1 MPFAPGKS
9 GNPSGRPKALVD
21 VRELAR
27 KQTSRNIEVMIEL
40 RDDCPDANLRLKA
53 ANTLH
58 EIAWGK
64 PSQAV
69 TGDGGGPIVLQWL
82 DAAAVPAAIEDTPEG
97 EWDRKP
103 KISLTKSHTD

>member
-1 MPFAPGKS
+1 MGRPGTFTKGMS
-9 GNPSGRPKALVD
+9 GNPAGRPKALVD
-21 VRELAR
+21 VRDLAR
-27 KQTSRNIEVMIEL
+27 RQTTQNIETMIEL
-40 RDDCPDANLRLKA
+40 RDGCPDANIRLKA

-82 DAAAVPAAIEDTPEG
+82 DAAAIPSAAEDSEEG
-97 EWDRKP
+97 D
-103 KISLTKSHTD
+103 SV

>member
-27 KQTSRNIEVMIEL
+27 KQTARNIEVMVDL
-40 RDDCPDANLRLKA
+40 RDGCPDANIRLKA

-82 DAAAVPAAIEDTPEG
+82 DAAAVPSAAEDSEEG
-97 EWDRKP
+97 D
-103 KISLTKSHTD
+103 SV

>member
-27 KQTSRNIEVMIEL
+27 KQTARNIEVMVDL
-40 RDDCPDANLRLKA
+40 RDGCPDANIRLKA

-82 DAAAVPAAIEDTPEG
+82 DAAAVPSAAEDSVES
-97 EWDRKP
+97 D
-103 KISLTKSHTD
+103 SV

>member
-1 MPFAPGKS
+1 MPFVPGKS
-9 GNPSGRPKALVD
+9 GNPSGRPKALFD

-27 KQTSRNIEVMIEL
+27 KQTSKNIETMIEL
-40 RDDCPDANLRLKA
+40 RDGCPDANIRLKA

-82 DAAAVPAAIEDTPEG
+82 DAAAVPSAAEDSAEV
-97 EWDRKP
+97 D
-103 KISLTKSHTD
+103 SD

>member
-27 KQTSRNIEVMIEL
+27 KQTARNIEVMVDL
-40 RDDCPDANLRLKA
+40 RDGCPDANIRLKA

-82 DAAAVPAAIEDTPEG
+82 DAAAIPSAAEDSVEA
-97 EWDRKP
+97 DYV
-103 KISLTKSHTD
+103 

>member
-1 MPFAPGKS
+1 MGRPGTFTKGMS
-9 GNPSGRPKALVD
+9 GNPAGRPKALID

-27 KQTSRNIEVMIEL
+27 KQTTQNIETMIEL
-40 RDDCPDANLRLKA
+40 RDGCPDANIRLKA

-82 DAAAVPAAIEDTPEG
+82 DVAAAPATLEDTPEA
-97 EWDRKP
+97 D
-103 KISLTKSHTD
+103 SV

>member
-27 KQTSRNIEVMIEL
+27 KQTARNIEVMVDL
-40 RDDCPDANLRLKA
+40 RDGCPDANIRLKA

-82 DAAAVPAAIEDTPEG
+82 DAAAVPSAAEDSAEG
-97 EWDRKP
+97 D
-103 KISLTKSHTD
+103 SV

>member
-1 MPFAPGKS
+1 MPFVPGKS
-9 GNPSGRPKALVD
+9 GNPSGRPKALFD

-27 KQTSRNIEVMIEL
+27 KQTSKNIETMIEL
-40 RDDCPDANLRLKA
+40 RDGCPDANIRLKA

-82 DAAAVPAAIEDTPEG
+82 DAAAGASAAEDSTEG
-97 EWDRKP
+97 D
-103 KISLTKSHTD
+103 SD